1 MRFIFKTDY
10 EDDIRLFPHSGYVW
24 SYGVLLVL
32 LAIAPFVLSSYLM
45 SQLVFVCIYA
55 TVGVGLLIL
64 TGFTGQASLGHAAFL
79 AIGAYT
85 AAYLQQYNVPF
96 PVYFLAAGLLTGII
110 GALVGF
116 PALRLQGIYLVIA
129 TISFAFIVEE
139 ILARWESVTNGN
151 EGMRVKT
158 LSLFG
163 ASVPRDSPAF
173 YFLCLGFLILTIVGT
188 LNLLRSPTGR
198 AFIAIRDSETA
209 ARSMGINVALYK
221 VKSFAISAAI
231 TGFAG
236 CLFAHKLSF
245 ISPEMFTLQLSIEFI
260 IVILIGGTFSLHGA
274 VLGAIF
280 VVMIDPFL
288 TYLKDDMP
296 GMVAGLVAA
305 LGAGSE
311 RAAHIQD
318 SVAAFA
324 SANGLKGAIY
334 GIIIILFVLFEPLGL
349 YGRWLKI
356 KLFENATVLNNLLVG
371 RHRHSTT
378 RLWQEL
384 LFLPSVRRNEKEHR
398 RRVEQVIE
406 FLDLEPYRDK
416 LISGLPYG
424 VRKVI
429 ELARA
434 LCSEPKLI
442 LLDEPSSGLNVEET
456 DDMSFWIR
464 DMKTELGVTVLMVEH
479 RSEGHTSE

>member
-1 MRFIFKTDY
+1 MRFLLKTDY
-10 EDDIRLFPHSGYVW
+10 DDDIRLFPHSGYVL
-24 SYGVLLVL
+24 SYGTLLVL
-32 LAIAPFVLSSYLM
+32 LVIAPLVLSSYLM

-55 TVGVGLLIL
+55 TVGVALLIL

-85 AAYLQQYNVPF
+85 AAYLQQFGVPF
-96 PVYFLAAGLLTGII
+96 EIYFLAGGLFAGIV
-110 GALVGF
+110 GAIVGF

-139 ILARWESVTNGN
+139 ILARWESVTHGN

-158 LSLFG
+158 LQLFG

-173 YFLCLGFLILTIVGT
+173 YFLCLAVLILTIVGT

-198 AFIAIRDSETA
+198 AFVAIRDSETA
-209 ARSMGINVALYK
+209 ARSMGINVSLYK

-231 TGFAG
+231 TGLAG

-280 VVMIDPFL
+280 IVMLDPFL
-288 TYLKDDMP
+288 TYLKDDVP
-296 GMVAGLVAA
+296 GMIGNLATAF
-305 LGAGSE
+305 GAGSE
-311 RAAHIQD
+311 RAGHIQD
-318 SVAAFA
+318 NVAAVA

-334 GIIIILFVLFEPLGL
+334 GVIIVLFVLFEPLGL

-356 KLFENATVLNNLLVG
+356 KLFFQLFPLYKRATFKRQKLYVK
-371 RHRHSTT
+371 S
-378 RLWQEL
+378 E
-384 LFLPSVRRNEKEHR
+384 RNR
-398 RRVEQVIE
+398 
-406 FLDLEPYRDK
+406 
-416 LISGLPYG
+416 
-424 VRKVI
+424 
-429 ELARA
+429 
-434 LCSEPKLI
+434 
-442 LLDEPSSGLNVEET
+442 
-456 DDMSFWIR
+456 
-464 DMKTELGVTVLMVEH
+464 
-479 RSEGHTSE
+479 